1 MTFYE
6 KTLKEFKKNREIFL
20 CHGSKTFEQKW
31 MYKTNR
37 MKIARK
43 AKKFLKAIDKM
54 QYHSNPT
61 NSGCELFYQ
70 TRYRRQLRLRF
81 LQWCI
86 QNNLD
91 L

>member
-43 AKKFLKAIDKM
+43 AKSF
-54 QYHSNPT
+54 
-61 NSGCELFYQ
+61 
-70 TRYRRQLRLRF
+70 
-81 LQWCI
+81 
-86 QNNLD
+86 
-91 L
+91 